1 MKPMG
6 AAMRRVIAVAL
17 VGSIAL
23 RAGFIYVNLLW
34 QGDRMLASI
43 VVFAVCGG
51 VSALPITRF
60 AKEDAKADAGRFVN
74 KLKSDGRYFF
84 RVFAISGLLCMG
96 ASFRIDALG
105 DEIWLFQLGMW
116 IEAVSAWIR
125 GYISLVGFW
134 YTPRGYRGV

>member
-1 MKPMG
+1 MAGTAGCDGASRSGSLKAGPSSDWGLQPAPMKSELL
-6 AAMRRVIAVAL
+6 VIDVYK
-17 VGSIAL
+17 
-23 RAGFIYVNLLW
+23 R
-34 QGDRMLASI
+34 Q
-43 VVFAVCGG
+43 
-51 VSALPITRF
+51 
-60 AKEDAKADAGRFVN
+60 
-74 KLKSDGRYFF
+74 YFF

>member
-1 MKPMG
+1 MKPMDT
-6 AAMRRVIAVAL
+6 AMRRVIVVAL
-17 VGSIAL
+17 AGSIAL
-23 RAGFIYVNLLW
+23 WAGFICVNLLW

-51 VSALPITRF
+51 ACVFPITRF
-60 AKEDAKADAGRFVN
+60 AKEDAKTDAGGFAN

-84 RVFAISGLLCMG
+84 RVFSISGLLCMG
-96 ASFRIDALG
+96 ASFGIDALG

-116 IEAVSAWIR
+116 IEALSVWIR